1 MTYRRQPRIP
11 VTTLSRTLQ
20 PEVEV
25 GGDRYPVRNISE
37 GGLGIWVPEPMP
49 AVFKNGATCG
59 FRFHWSKKEVF
70 ELEARVRHH
79 GAPRLIGLEFIKITD
94 ELRHKLYEML
104 QPANFAI
111 GMKETQAPTEDP
123 QSGFERSIYE
133 SPSGAIL
140 TLWVQLGPQVI
151 KRLHLEW
158 NGQFVARTL
167 QEPPEAGFC
176 DGSPFLDNLTGT
188 SAMVKNTNANTA
200 SDEDKSKIFEQ
211 ASQILIALD
220 PPIPSNKLWQFLVS
234 GETTQLLDPKAKVGK
249 KTKAA

>member
-25 GGDRYPVRNISE
+25 GSERYPVRNISE

-49 AVFKNGATCG
+49 APFKNGAICT

-70 ELEARVRHH
+70 ELEARVKHH
-79 GAPRLIGLEFIKITD
+79 GAPRLIGLEFLKISN
-94 ELRHKLYEML
+94 ELRQKLHEML

-111 GMKETQAPTEDP
+111 GMKQTQGPVEDAEN
-123 QSGFERSIYE
+123 GFERSVYE
-133 SPSGAIL
+133 SPSGATL
-140 TLWVQLGPQVI
+140 TLWVQPGPQVL

-158 NGQFVARTL
+158 NGQYAARSL
-167 QEPPEAGFC
+167 QEPPEAGHSNA
-176 DGSPFLDNLTGT
+176 SPFLDNLTGAST
-188 SAMVKNTNANTA
+188 LIKNTTTETA

-234 GETTQLLDPKAKVGK
+234 GEATQLIDPKKTAKK
-249 KTKAA
+249 NKAA